1 VACEVACRRLGSQR
15 GCCVWKS
22 AWRDTVASGKVRGAQ
37 SVGSATV
44 RGVQGVASR
53 EPPWRAPQCLASRAG
68 VLKAPWRP
76 AMCVVLIRCPGRGG
90 RHGRRHGGR
99 RALLQSHAT
108 WRNNASVIH
117 SSSRTPG
124 RHAPWRAQH
133 SGGHARFWTPRTV
146 RGWQVSRD
154 LNDSEPR
161 ASCAQGREPARR
173 RRLATALAHDMITF
187 ITPKNKTM
195 CLTQNNS
202 GMQNNSR
209 MQGFRTSLPPSLF
222 CASRLNGGRT
232 QRRHTQAATEAPQA
246 ATEAPQ
252 AATQVRP

>member
-1 VACEVACRRLGSQR
+1 VACATVFGVQ
-15 GCCVWKS
+15 G
-22 AWRDTVASGKVRGAQ
+22 WRPESTVASGN
-37 SVGSATV
+37 V
-44 RGVQGVASR
+44 RGVDQV
-53 EPPWRAPQCLASRAG
+53 SRA
-68 VLKAPWRP
+68 W
-76 AMCVVLIRCPGRGG
+76 
-90 RHGRRHGGR
+90 
-99 RALLQSHAT
+99 
-108 WRNNASVIH
+108 
-117 SSSRTPG
+117 RTPWPTP
-124 RHAPWRAQH
+124 R
-133 SGGHARFWTPRTV
+133 WTPRTFAEPRNVAEQCICNTLFFAHARTSRTLARATLWRPRTFLDATHYTV